1 MSSWLPSLSG
11 LPGFVR
17 RTRSEAESLV
27 LRPVRMVQQHKPSL
41 DLDSLPELEGESEV
55 LLLQDIH
62 NINSCLPPRITGCN
76 WRLVFTT
83 SRDGFSLGSL
93 FRKCQGLV
101 GPTLLAIEDTTG
113 AAFGALLSD
122 PPRLEEHFYG
132 TGESF
137 LFSVRPGYRVY
148 NWSGENLLFIQGS
161 HENLVI
167 GAGEGHFGI
176 FIDGNL
182 YQGRSQSCLTYKNQP
197 LAPTGDFIIKSLECW
212 SFS

>member
-1 MSSWLPSLSG
+1 MSSWLPSFSS

-27 LRPVRMVQQHKPSL
+27 LRPVLRVQHKPSL

-55 LLLQDIH
+55 LHLQDIH
-62 NINSCLPPRITGCN
+62 NITACLPPRITGSN

-83 SRDGFSLGSL
+83 SRDGFSLASL
-93 FRKCQGLV
+93 FRKCQDLS
-101 GPTLLAIEDTTG
+101 GPVLLAIEDTGG

-137 LFSVRPGYRVY
+137 LYSVRPSYRVY
-148 NWSGENLLFIQGS
+148 SWTGENLLFVRGS
-161 HENLVI
+161 QESLVV

-176 FIDGNL
+176 FIDSNL
-182 YQGRSQSCLTYKNQP
+182 CQGRSQSCLTYRNQP
-197 LAPTGDFIIKSLECW
+197 LSPGGDFVIKSLECW
-212 SFS
+212 TFS